1 MSAAGGSDK
10 AAASHSGFVSPESS
24 VGGHSEH
31 HYPSYTAAAAVP
43 LTAAQHPFTSAYSQP
58 VQQQQS
64 PALAVPKPRAQL
76 PDLDSSQP
84 GPIEIDTSLLY
95 TPQSG
100 NSSADVSHSGVHID
114 GESSVNSRES
124 HWHHQAYSQ
133 DVDEI
138 QSAHM
143 PSEGA
148 EYVHM
153 PSDRAGASSSG
164 RQAHASQQ
172 EERQGRSQQR
182 TTSAPRTRAGCK
194 ATVPR

>member
-10 AAASHSGFVSPESS
+10 AAASHSEFVSPESS
-24 VGGHSEH
+24 VGGHSDH
-31 HYPSYTAAAAVP
+31 HYPSYKAAAAVP

-58 VQQQQS
+58 VQQQQA

-100 NSSADVSHSGVHID
+100 NSSADVSHSGAQID

-124 HWHHQAYSQ
+124 HWHHQMYSQ
-133 DVDEI
+133 DADEV

-143 PSEGA
+143 PSDGPEN
-148 EYVHM
+148 VHM
-153 PSDRAGASSSG
+153 PTDRAQASSSG
-164 RQAHASQQ
+164 RQMFASQQ
-172 EERQGRSQQR
+172 ERQERSQKR
-182 TTSAPRTRAGCK
+182 TTSAPRIRAGCR